1 MLRRTLDRE
10 LQRLQDE
17 IVLMASMVMRA
28 IKDSVSALRRHDI
41 EEAQRIIA
49 SDAEINK
56 KRFAIESDVLVLI
69 ATQQPM
75 AGDLRI
81 LAAVLEIVTELERIG
96 DYAKGIGK
104 ITMLIGLEPH
114 ITTIMDIPRM
124 AELAMGMLERAI
136 DAFLRRDVELARA
149 IPREDDLVDNLYNQV
164 NSELLA
170 LILSNPRNMEQANY
184 LLWAAHN
191 LERAADRVTN
201 ICERVVF
208 TVTGEMSE
216 LDQDVDN
223 SSEPHGDGAP

>member
-1 MLRRTLDRE
+1 MVRKTLDRE

-17 IVLMASMVMRA
+17 IVLMSSMVMRA
-28 IKDSVSALRRHDI
+28 IRESVTALKHHDI
-41 EEAQRIIA
+41 EAARLIILN
-49 SDAEINK
+49 DKEINK
-56 KRFAIESDVLVLI
+56 KRFDTESSVLVLI

-75 AGDLRI
+75 AGDLRV
-81 LAAVLEIVTELERIG
+81 LAAVLEISTELERVG
-96 DYAKGIGK
+96 DYAKGIAK
-104 ITMLIGLEPH
+104 ITQLIGQEPH
-114 ITTIMDIPRM
+114 IKPLVDIPRM
-124 AELAMGMLERAI
+124 ADLALSMLDRAI

-170 LILSNPRNMEQANY
+170 LILSNPRVMGQANY

-208 TVTGEMSE
+208 TVTGEMNE
-216 LDQDVDN
+216 LDQETADVQ
-223 SSEPHGDGAP
+223 